1 MSAAAVQVRMP
12 HPRPFA
18 WVRRTAPRLTL
29 RSTATGWGLYDDA
42 QRLIFEAEGAAGRL
56 ACLRRAFALGVV
68 RVRAGEEPSVA

>member
-12 HPRPFA
+12 HLRPFA

-29 RSTATGWGLYDDA
+29 RSTSAGWGLYDDA
-42 QRLIFEAEGAAGRL
+42 QSLIFEAEGAEGRL

-68 RVRAGEEPSVA
+68 RLHAGEEPSVS